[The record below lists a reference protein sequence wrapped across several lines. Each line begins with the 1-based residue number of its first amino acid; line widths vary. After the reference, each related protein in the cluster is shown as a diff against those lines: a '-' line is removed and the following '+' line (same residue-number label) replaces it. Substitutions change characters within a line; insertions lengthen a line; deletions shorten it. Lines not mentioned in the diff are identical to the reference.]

1 MKASPSSIQIWL
13 WNCVQ
18 SKYSFIISLHILLG
32 EFPCTCEKNQKFQF
46 FFPWNNL
53 FWFVRYCFRLREI
66 KGCLLFFLWFYIFLN
81 RLNTK
86 RKRKRKKEKGASQK
100 QSLNLF
106 NCLCLYN
113 LCVCNIY
120 FWANWDLSWSGS
132 LLLQP
137 SWFFLRW
144 VMTPLFD
151 SLNFF
156 LL

>member
-1 MKASPSSIQIWL
+1 MKASPSSL
-13 WNCVQ
+13 
-18 SKYSFIISLHILLG
+18 SKFDFEIAYNPSTLSLFLCIYYWGNFLVHVKKIKSF
-32 EFPCTCEKNQKFQF
+32 NF

-81 RLNTK
+81 RLNT
-86 RKRKRKKEKGASQK
+86 KRKKEKGASQK